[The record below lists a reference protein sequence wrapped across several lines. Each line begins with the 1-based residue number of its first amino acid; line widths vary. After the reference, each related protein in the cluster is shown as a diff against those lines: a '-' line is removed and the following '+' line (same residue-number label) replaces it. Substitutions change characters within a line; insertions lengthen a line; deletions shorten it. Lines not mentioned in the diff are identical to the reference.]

1 MMPAPMNWWLGD
13 QPPLM
18 QEAKEAVHDAQE
30 VIDRRGCEALAVG
43 GEEPRLY
50 IGGPGGRQILI
61 ETRLPCRGEQHA
73 KAFNRV
79 EGAFDRCRRLL
90 PRLQV
95 REEGCHEIL
104 TLRA

>member
-1 MMPAPMNWWLGD
+1 
-13 QPPLM
+13 
-18 QEAKEAVHDAQE
+18 
-30 VIDRRGCEALAVG
+30 VG
-43 GEEPRLY
+43 GEEPRLH
-50 IGGPGGRQILI
+50 IGGPGGRQILR

-79 EGAFDRCRRLL
+79 KGACDRCRRLL

-95 REEGCHEIL
+95 REVGGHEIL